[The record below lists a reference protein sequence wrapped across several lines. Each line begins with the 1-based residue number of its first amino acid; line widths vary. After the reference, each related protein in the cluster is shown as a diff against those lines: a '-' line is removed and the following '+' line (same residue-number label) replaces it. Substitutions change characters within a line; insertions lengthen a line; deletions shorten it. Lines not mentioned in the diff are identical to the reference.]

1 MHKNTMKRIISYLLL
16 SLFFFI
22 MITGCSSS
30 SSTQNNF
37 EHIRPEYETAF
48 YFDLFTAASK
58 DSPRNGIIELQNYD
72 DDICFQVENA
82 GKERQLAVQIFIDCK
97 LMPIIIDGIEY
108 ETFTIDSGEALS
120 EVYSFKLA
128 EPLDT
133 NTNHSMLAILIADTD
148 TSTSQADFEVTDQ
161 YSIALDHI
169 LMFGED
175 LPMAQADY
183 GYEEV
188 GLVTEYQST
197 GLLLNT
203 DIENNT
209 RSVPERQITVHPGE
223 EFSLQ
228 YQVGGYPD
236 CEEVAVI
243 ITIGLKQAQINNQDY
258 ILCQVKDGEL
268 VHGVA
273 NLKAPLEAGEYE
285 IMGWAV
291 KDPFGTDKSEYIPL
305 DAAYRFTLTV
315 E

>member
-1 MHKNTMKRIISYLLL
+1 MNTDFKKQIAPWLLL
-16 SLFFFI
+16 SVLFLT
-22 MITGCSSS
+22 MITSCSSTPTT
-30 SSTQNNF
+30 TQGNL
-37 EHIRPEYETAF
+37 EHIQTGYSY
-48 YFDLFTAASK
+48 YFDVFTPASK
-58 DSPRNGIIELQNYD
+58 DSPRNGIIELQDYD
-72 DDICFQVENA
+72 DDIYFQIENA
-82 GKERQLAVQIFIDCK
+82 GQKRQFAVQIFIDCR
-97 LMPIIIDGIEY
+97 LTPVIINGIEY
-108 ETFTIDSGEALS
+108 ETFIIDSDEILS

-133 NTNHSMLAILIADTD
+133 NKNHSMLAILIAGTD
-148 TSTSQADFEVTDQ
+148 IYTNHVEFAMTNQ

-183 GYEEV
+183 DYEKVE
-188 GLVTEYQST
+188 LVTEYQST
-197 GLLLNT
+197 GLLLNS

-209 RSVPERQITVHPGE
+209 RAIPEREMILHQGE

-243 ITIGLKQAQINNQDY
+243 ITIGLKQAKINNQDY

-273 NLKAPLEAGEYE
+273 NLTAPAEAGEYE
-285 IMGWAV
+285 IMGWV
-291 KDPFGTDKSEYIPL
+291 IKEPFDTDKSEYFPL
-305 DAAYRFTLTV
+305 DASHRFTLTV